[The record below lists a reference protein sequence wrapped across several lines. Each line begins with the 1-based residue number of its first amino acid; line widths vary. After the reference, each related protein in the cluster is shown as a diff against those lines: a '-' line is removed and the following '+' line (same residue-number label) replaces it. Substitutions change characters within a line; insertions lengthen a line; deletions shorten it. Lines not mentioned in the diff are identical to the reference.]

1 MLRQAKKKSISPY
14 TTKLFTFQQPEQSR
28 NEVWR
33 RENLK
38 TANFQEKKRVHTGMA
53 QETGKIGQVHCIPT
67 PRSRV
72 AGCRRSG
79 GDSAVTGGIKG
90 WPGCLYVVCSLR
102 FPAITCHIAV
112 DTRTLSGGGLLI
124 TNWPPN

>member
-1 MLRQAKKKSISPY
+1 VREQESRGRGNAEASQKKSISPY

-72 AGCRRSG
+72 AGCRR
-79 GDSAVTGGIKG
+79 
-90 WPGCLYVVCSLR
+90 VVVIR
-102 FPAITCHIAV
+102 
-112 DTRTLSGGGLLI
+112 R
-124 TNWPPN
+124 